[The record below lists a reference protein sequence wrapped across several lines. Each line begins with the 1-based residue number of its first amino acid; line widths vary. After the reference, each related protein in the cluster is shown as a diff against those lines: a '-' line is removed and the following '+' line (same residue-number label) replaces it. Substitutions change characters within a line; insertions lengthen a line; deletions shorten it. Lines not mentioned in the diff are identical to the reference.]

1 MRVDRFQAIKNR
13 LKAYRNLLIVGF
25 AIFLTISLI
34 RNIGGTQG
42 SLERIEKKE
51 REVNKL
57 EEKNRQ
63 LKETLEKVQNEAFIE
78 KQIRDQLGLA
88 REGEIV
94 LVLPEDEVLRKLVPK
109 LPEEEEELPDPIWR
123 KWVKLFF

>member
-1 MRVDRFQAIKNR
+1 MRIERFQAIKNR
-13 LKAYRNLLIVGF
+13 LRGYRNLLIIGA

-34 RNIGGTQG
+34 RNIGGTRG
-42 SLERIEKKE
+42 SLDRIEKKE
-51 REVNKL
+51 GEITGL
-57 EEKNRQ
+57 ERKNRE

-109 LPEEEEELPDPIWR
+109 LPEEEEELPDPVWK
-123 KWVKLFF
+123 KWMKLFL